1 MAEAWFSELTADELG
16 RFLARMEVALLDH
29 MFVYP
34 GDWDTWKEIADLCD
48 DGHASWEV
56 AFNREHMHAG
66 KEIKRATT

>member
-1 MAEAWFSELTADELG
+1 MAEAWLSELTADELS

-48 DGHASWEV
+48 DGHASWMA
-56 AFNREHMHAG
+56 AFYRERTDEG